1 MNSIFLS
8 IIYSHSNKNFKFS
21 KYVLVIST
29 TSTPISYDLVN
40 NLNRNSKSNSLQFNL
55 FTIQFLLIQLWVS
68 KHAKVVLKQKKQNKN
83 TLKVNVSSFTKI
95 LDKSTNKK

>member
-21 KYVLVIST
+21 KYVLIITS

-83 TLKVNVSSFTKI
+83 TLKVNVNSFTKI